1 MQTVNS
7 ARLVG
12 LGLAALLTI
21 AAALPTTALFSAT
34 SPGSDLEPVG
44 GAEMII
50 DLIQGQETIL
60 WSSLGGMVNS
70 YKVVGWPLDD
80 GTHELGGA
88 LVLERPVSGQAGII
102 DFGEK
107 PMTVEFDVSN

>member
-1 MQTVNS
+1 MQTVTS
-7 ARLVG
+7 SRLVG
-12 LGLAALLTI
+12 IGLAALLT
-21 AAALPTTALFSAT
+21 AAAFSTTALFSAP

-50 DLIQGQETIL
+50 DLVQGQETIL
-60 WSSLGGMVNS
+60 WSSLAGTVNS
-70 YKVVGWPLDD
+70 LKVVGWPSND

-88 LVLERPVSGQAGII
+88 MAIERPVDGQAGII

-107 PMTVEFDVSN
+107 PMAVEFDVSN